1 MFIASIVRNYI
12 FQGLKKLS
20 KKEKDKKNYTV
31 PAAIGE
37 IEKVSIV
44 KNSKEVYIRK
54 YGLTAKQKKIYGQ
67 FGITESY
74 INKVADR
81 MNLKV

>member
-1 MFIASIVRNYI
+1 MTVICKEIKR
-12 FQGLKKLS
+12 
-20 KKEKDKKNYTV
+20 KEKDKKNYTV

-37 IEKVSIV
+37 LEKVVIV
-44 KNSKEVYIRK
+44 KNSKDIYIRK
-54 YGLTAKQKKIYGQ
+54 YGLTAKQKKIYTQ

-81 MNLKV
+81 INLKI